1 MLTLLILGSII
12 VGVAVA
18 IAIVVRVVTRTQR
31 VLEEGSEK
39 SW

>member
-18 IAIVVRVVTRTQR
+18 IAIVVRAVTKTQR
-31 VLEEGSEK
+31 ELEKRSKK
-39 SW
+39 S